1 MREEENK
8 SAGGIS
14 LQLCLYRAN
23 WGGLNL
29 SEQIEITELRDCF
42 SLFLRAFGKCDTYI
56 RKTHG
61 MCSSGPARKNSKTVD
76 IGKYHALVVTSF
88 RRKFHY
94 RVLVRL

>member
-42 SLFLRAFGKCDTYI
+42 SLFLRAFGKCDTY
-56 RKTHG
+56 TE
-61 MCSSGPARKNSKTVD
+61 NS
-76 IGKYHALVVTSF
+76 
-88 RRKFHY
+88 RN
-94 RVLVRL
+94 VL